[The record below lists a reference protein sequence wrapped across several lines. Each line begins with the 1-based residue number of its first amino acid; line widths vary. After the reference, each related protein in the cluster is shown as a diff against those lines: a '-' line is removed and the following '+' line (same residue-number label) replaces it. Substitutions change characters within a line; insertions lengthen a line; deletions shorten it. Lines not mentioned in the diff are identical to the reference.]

1 MDLAQLDLEE
11 IVARHG
17 SPLLLISRQ
26 ALTDNYH
33 RLQAQLPQVR
43 LYYAAKSN
51 PNAELLRTLVDLG
64 AGFDVAS
71 VGELE
76 QVLSLGVSIEDIIYT
91 NPIKGFGDIE
101 RLADHG
107 VRSFFCD
114 NALELEKVARGCS
127 GAAVVLRLG
136 VVNPNC
142 VVDLG
147 LKFGCPPM
155 EAEGLLTQ
163 ALDLGLNPQGLS
175 FHVGSQTFIPQPY
188 VDMLVQCRS
197 IFNRMA
203 LEGHPLE
210 LLDIGGGFPVSYKTH
225 MLSVESFCKPIRE
238 ALNAYFPDSRIIAEP
253 GRALSAT
260 AAVLLTRVIGKARR
274 QGMTWY
280 YLEDGLYGSFSGCV
294 FDHAQY
300 RFSCLKTGE
309 PEHCILSGPTCD
321 SFDVITKEEFL
332 PSLDLGDLI
341 IAHDMG
347 AYTTASATTFNGIP
361 ITRAIAID

>member
-1 MDLAQLDLEE
+1 MNLAQLDLEQ
-11 IVARHG
+11 IAARHG
-17 SPLLLISRQ
+17 SPLMLISR
-26 ALTDNYH
+26 ATLTDNYH
-33 RLQAQLPQVR
+33 RLQAQLPAVR
-43 LYYAAKSN
+43 LYYAVKSN
-51 PNAELLRTLVDLG
+51 PNTELLSALVDLG

-76 QVLSLGVSIEDIIYT
+76 QVVSLGVGVEDIIYT

-101 RLADHG
+101 RLVDHG
-107 VRSFFCD
+107 IRSFFCD
-114 NALELEKVARGCS
+114 NTLELEKIARGCP
-127 GAAVVLRLG
+127 GANVVLRLG

-147 LKFGCPPM
+147 VKFGCLPM
-155 EAEGLLTQ
+155 EAEALLTK
-163 ALDLGLNPQGLS
+163 AIDLGLRPQGLS

-188 VDMLVQCRS
+188 VDMLVQCRG

-203 LEGHPLE
+203 LAKAPLE

-238 ALNAYFPDSRIIAEP
+238 AVNAYFPDTRVIAEP

-274 QGMTWY
+274 QGITWY

-300 RFSCLKTGE
+300 RFTCLKGGE
-309 PEHCILSGPTCD
+309 PEPCVLSGPTCD
-321 SFDVITKEEFL
+321 SFDVISKEEFL
-332 PSLDLGDLI
+332 PPLDLGDLI

-361 ITRAIAID
+361 ITRAIAVD

>member
-1 MDLAQLDLEE
+1 MNLAHLDLEQ
-11 IVARHG
+11 IVAHHG
-17 SPLLLISRQ
+17 SPLLLISRETV
-26 ALTDNYH
+26 ADNYH

-43 LYYAAKSN
+43 LYYAVKSN
-51 PNAELLRTLVDLG
+51 PNADLLRTLVDLG

-76 QVLSLGVSIEDIIYT
+76 QVLSLGVGAESIIYT
-91 NPIKGFGDIE
+91 NPIKRFGDIE
-101 RLADHG
+101 YLADHG

-114 NALELEKVARGCS
+114 NALELEKIARACK
-127 GAAVVLRLG
+127 GADVVLRLG

-147 LKFGCPPM
+147 VKFGCPPT
-155 EAEGLLTQ
+155 EAEALLTK
-163 ALDLGLNPQGLS
+163 ALDLGLKPQGLS
-175 FHVGSQTFIPQPY
+175 FHVGSQAFIPQPY
-188 VDMLVQCRS
+188 VDMLVQCRG

-238 ALNAYFPDSRIIAEP
+238 ALNAYFPDTRLIAEP
-253 GRALSAT
+253 GRALSAS

-300 RFSCLKTGE
+300 RFTCLKEGE
-309 PEHCILSGPTCD
+309 PEPCVLSGPTCD

-332 PSLDLGDLI
+332 PPLDLGDLI

-361 ITRAIAID
+361 VTKAIAID

>member
-1 MDLAQLDLEE
+1 MNLAQLDLEAL
-11 IVARHG
+11 VARHG
-17 SPLLLISRQ
+17 SPLLLISRVVV
-26 ALTDNYH
+26 ADNYR

-43 LYYAAKSN
+43 LYYAVKSN
-51 PNAELLRTLVDLG
+51 PNRDLLGALVNLG

-76 QVLSLGVSIEDIIYT
+76 QVLNLGVGIEDIIYT

-101 RLADHG
+101 RAAERG
-107 VRSFFCD
+107 IRSFFYD
-114 NALELEKVARGCS
+114 NPLELEKIARACQ
-127 GAAVVLRLG
+127 GARVMLRLG

-147 LKFGCPPM
+147 VKFGCPPL
-155 EAEGLLTQ
+155 EAEALLRR
-163 ALDLGLNPQGLS
+163 ALELGLKPQGLS
-175 FHVGSQTFIPQPY
+175 FHVGSQAFIPQPY
-188 VDMLVQCRS
+188 VDMLVQCRG

-203 LEGHPLE
+203 LAGQPLE
-210 LLDIGGGFPVSYKTH
+210 VLDIGGGFPVSYKTH

-238 ALNAYFPDSRIIAEP
+238 ALNAYFPDTRIIAEP

-260 AAVLLTRVIGKARR
+260 AAALLTRVIGKACR
-274 QGMTWY
+274 QGRTWY

-300 RFSCLKTGE
+300 RFTCLKEGSLE
-309 PEHCILSGPTCD
+309 PCVLSGPTCD
-321 SFDVITKEEFL
+321 SFDVISKEELL
-332 PSLDLGDLI
+332 PPLELEDLI

-361 ITRAIAID
+361 ITKAVVVD

>member
-1 MDLAQLDLEE
+1 MDLARLDLDN
-11 IVARHG
+11 IVARYG
-17 SPLLLISRQ
+17 SPLMLISRET
-26 ALTDNYH
+26 LSDNYH
-33 RLQAQLPQVR
+33 QLQAQLPQVR
-43 LYYAAKSN
+43 LYYAVKSN
-51 PNAELLRTLVDLG
+51 PNADVLRTLADLG

-71 VGELE
+71 VGELKR
-76 QVLSLGVSIEDIIYT
+76 VLSLGVAVNDIIYT

-101 RLADHG
+101 RLAG
-107 VRSFFCD
+107 QGIRSFFCD

-155 EAEGLLTQ
+155 EAEVLLTR
-163 ALDLGLNPQGLS
+163 ALQLGLRPQGLS

-188 VDMLVQCRS
+188 VDMLVQCRG

-203 LEGHPLE
+203 LEGYPLE

-225 MLSVESFCKPIRE
+225 MLSMESFCKPIRE
-238 ALNAYFPDSRIIAEP
+238 ALMGYFPDTRVIAEP

-274 QGMTWY
+274 QGITWY

-294 FDHAQY
+294 FDHARY
-300 RFSCLKTGE
+300 RFSCLKEGE
-309 PEHCILSGPTCD
+309 PEPCVLAGPTCD

-332 PSLDLGDLI
+332 PALGLGDLI

-361 ITRAIAID
+361 ITTAIVID

>member
-11 IVARHG
+11 IAARYG
-17 SPLLLISRQ
+17 SPLLLISRET
-26 ALTDNYH
+26 LTDNYYQ
-33 RLQAQLPQVR
+33 LQAQLPQVR
-43 LYYAAKSN
+43 LYYAVKSN
-51 PNAELLRTLVDLG
+51 PNADLLRTLVDLG

-71 VGELE
+71 VSELE
-76 QVLSLGVSIEDIIYT
+76 QVLGLSVAVEDIIYT
-91 NPIKGFGDIE
+91 NPIKGFGDIG
-101 RLADHG
+101 RLVDRG
-107 VRSFFCD
+107 FRSFICD
-114 NALELEKVARGCS
+114 NTLELEKVARGCK
-127 GAAVVLRLG
+127 GADVVLRLG

-142 VVDLG
+142 IVDLG
-147 LKFGCPPM
+147 VKFGCLPM
-155 EAEGLLTQ
+155 EAEALLTK
-163 ALDLGLNPQGLS
+163 ALDLGLRPQGLS

-188 VDMLVQCRS
+188 VDMLVQCRG

-203 LEGHPLE
+203 LQGHPLE

-238 ALNAYFPDSRIIAEP
+238 ALNTYFPDTRLIAEP

-260 AAVLLTRVIGKARR
+260 AAVLLTRIIGKARR

-300 RFSCLKTGE
+300 RFTCLKGGDPE
-309 PEHCILSGPTCD
+309 PCVLSGPTCD

-332 PSLDLGDLI
+332 PPLDLGDLI

-361 ITRAIAID
+361 ITKALAID

>member
-1 MDLAQLDLEE
+1 MDLSQLDLEE
-11 IVARHG
+11 TVARHG
-17 SPLLLISRQ
+17 SPLLLISREQ
-26 ALTDNYH
+26 LTDNYH
-33 RLQAQLPQVR
+33 QLQTQLPQVR
-43 LYYAAKSN
+43 LHYAVKSN
-51 PNAELLRTLVDLG
+51 PNADLLLTLVDLG

-71 VGELE
+71 EGELE
-76 QVLSLGVSIEDIIYT
+76 QVQSLGVAVEDIIYT
-91 NPIKGFGDIE
+91 NPIKGFSAIE
-101 RLADHG
+101 RLVDRG

-114 NALELEKVARGCS
+114 NALELKKVARGCR
-127 GAAVVLRLG
+127 GADVVLRLG

-147 LKFGCPPM
+147 VKFGCPPM
-155 EAEGLLTQ
+155 EAEALLTQ
-163 ALDLGLNPQGLS
+163 ALDLGLRPQGLS

-188 VDMLVQCRS
+188 VDMLVQCRG

-203 LEGHPLE
+203 LQGHPLE

-225 MLSVESFCKPIRE
+225 MLSAESFCKPIRE
-238 ALNAYFPDSRIIAEP
+238 ALNGYFPDTHIIAEP

-294 FDHAQY
+294 FDRAQY
-300 RFSCLKTGE
+300 RFTCLKGGDPE
-309 PEHCILSGPTCD
+309 PCVLSGPTCD
-321 SFDVITKEEFL
+321 SFDVITKDEFL
-332 PSLDLGDLI
+332 PPLGLGDLI

-347 AYTTASATTFNGIP
+347 AYTTASASTFNGIP
-361 ITRAIAID
+361 FTKAIAID